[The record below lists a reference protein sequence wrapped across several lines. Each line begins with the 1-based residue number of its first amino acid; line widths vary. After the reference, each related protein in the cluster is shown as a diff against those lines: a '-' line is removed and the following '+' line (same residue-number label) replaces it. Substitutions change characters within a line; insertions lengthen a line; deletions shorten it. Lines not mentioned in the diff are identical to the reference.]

1 MTDRI
6 AIMQKALNLRAL
18 AESTSSQNEMMAAL
32 AAAEKLMAAYRI
44 TEAELAM
51 SEAMGE
57 ITVDVIDE
65 FQSGFDNG
73 RLRHKA
79 QACIWNVAAYTE
91 TKAVLHGSKIK
102 WMGDRPDVEMAKY
115 LMILIRDG
123 LDRAYDTWKKTQAAV
138 GRNAKG
144 AFQVAMAR
152 AINDKLNTMKRQ
164 RDMDRKRAVEEA
176 TAALSPPKAEELRY
190 AVANG
195 KIQELGNTALILVSA
210 AETKRVAVE
219 DSYRKLYG
227 GVKLGR
233 ASGFSY
239 RSGTAS
245 EAGRAAGNR
254 FNLSK
259 PLGGNSRAAL
269 T

>member
-6 AIMQKALNLRAL
+6 AIMQKAINLRAL
-18 AESTSSQNEMMAAL
+18 AESTGSQNEMMAAL

-57 ITVDVIDE
+57 ITVDIVDE

-79 QACIWNVAAYTE
+79 QVCIWNVAAYTE
-91 TKAVLHGSKIK
+91 TKAVLHGSTIK
-102 WMGDRPDVEMAKY
+102 WVGDRPDVEMAKY
-115 LMILIRDG
+115 LMTLIRDG
-123 LDRAYDTWKKTQAAV
+123 LDRAYDAWKKTQAAV
-138 GRNAKG
+138 GSNAKG
-144 AFQVAMAR
+144 AFQVAMAK
-152 AINDKLNTMKRQ
+152 AINAKLETMKRQ
-164 RDMDRKRAVEEA
+164 RDMERKAAVEAA
-176 TAALSPPKAEELRY
+176 TAALSPPEADELRY

-195 KIQELGNTALILVSA
+195 KLQELGSTALILVSA
-210 AETKRVAVE
+210 AETKRVAV
-219 DSYRKLYG
+219 DDRYRKLYG
-227 GVKLGR
+227 GVRLGR

-239 RSGTAS
+239 RSGSAS
-245 EAGRAAGNR
+245 DAGRAAGNR
-254 FNLSK
+254 FNLGR
-259 PLGGNSRAAL
+259 PLGGGSRAAL

>member
-1 MTDRI
+1 MTDRT

-18 AESTSSQNEMMAAL
+18 AESTSSENEMMAAL

-65 FQSGFDNG
+65 YQSGFDNG
-73 RLRHKA
+73 RLRLVA
-79 QACIWNVAAYTE
+79 QACIWTVAEYTE
-91 TKAVLHGSKIK
+91 CKAVLHGSTIR
-102 WMGDRPDVEMAKY
+102 WMGDKPDVELAKY
-115 LMILIRDG
+115 LMLLIRDG
-123 LDRAYDTWKKTQAAV
+123 LDRSYEAWRKTQAAV

-152 AINDKLNTMKRQ
+152 AINDRLSTMKRQ
-164 RDMDRKRAVEEA
+164 RDMDRKRAVAAA

-195 KIQELGNTALILVSA
+195 KLQELGSTALILVSA
-210 AETKRVAVE
+210 AETKRVAV
-219 DSYRKLYG
+219 DASYRKLYD
-227 GVKLGR
+227 GVRLGR

-245 EAGRAAGNR
+245 DAGRNAGNR
-254 FNLSK
+254 FNLGR
-259 PLGGNSRAAL
+259 PLGGNSRAQL